1 MLMLNE
7 TIGAD
12 NAMKKIETLALDYA
26 AMRDHRCTL
35 LREMEAEIS
44 RVRCSRLKSA
54 LTDRAVRKHMISSG
68 LP

>member
-1 MLMLNE
+1 
-7 TIGAD
+7 
-12 NAMKKIETLALDYA
+12 MKQMC
-26 AMRDHRCTL
+26 MR
-35 LREMEAEIS
+35 MEAEIS